1 VHVEKG
7 AVVQHQGRGNAL
19 GAVQDERRNAAKY
32 GHGDSK
38 KFRDRFVRQT
48 IERVNTLRD
57 IACGDL
63 RLRLSEA
70 EPGMQELRRII
81 LPDLPP
87 RKA

>member
-1 VHVEKG
+1 MH
-7 AVVQHQGRGNAL
+7 HGRGNAQ
-19 GAVQDERRNAAKY
+19 GASQDGARPAVRY
-32 GHGDSK
+32 GRADSK

-63 RLRLSEA
+63 RLRISEA
-70 EPGMQELRRII
+70 GPGMEELRRII

>member
-1 VHVEKG
+1 MH
-7 AVVQHQGRGNAL
+7 HGRGNAREASQD
-19 GAVQDERRNAAKY
+19 GARPAARY
-32 GHGDSK
+32 GRGNSK

-57 IACGDL
+57 VACGEL
-63 RLRLSEA
+63 RVQMLEA
-70 EPGMQELRRII
+70 EPGMEELRRII

>member
-1 VHVEKG
+1 MHTEKG
-7 AVVQHQGRGNAL
+7 EVVQHHEGGNAF
-19 GAVQDERRNAAKY
+19 GVVQEGRRTAARY
-32 GHGDSK
+32 GRGDSK

-70 EPGMQELRRII
+70 EPGMQELRRIL